1 MREQNGHR
9 KLGLQALIGA
19 AGIAVLRMMI
29 EARSTPNPMWGLNG
43 PAYGSQ
49 GWGCESLRAHSLTAS
64 NNDSRGTVEYTAR
77 ASLVVMLAI
86 GNEVAECAF
95 PAASFDEV
103 TRFIVATD
111 ADETT
116 G

>member
-1 MREQNGHR
+1 VDPHGCESG
-9 KLGLQALIGA
+9 GES
-19 AGIAVLRMMI
+19 GIQI
-29 EARSTPNPMWGLNG
+29 STGTWGLNG
-43 PAYGSQ
+43 RAYGSE
-49 GWGCESLRAHSLTAS
+49 GWGFESLRAHSLTAS